1 MNMGV
6 RKVTNNRFKSIFLFP
21 SLKMGKQVWADSP
34 LEEDY
39 LHLLDPDG
47 EVTFFKEQP
56 LKIYYT
62 LAGKSRIY
70 SYTPDFL
77 VRRGD
82 KIQIVEVK
90 PITKVYDAKNQLL
103 FRIATRACREKGYD
117 FIVVTDEFIR
127 RQPRLDNLKAF
138 RRYATIPVGSPRLHL
153 YCHDFFSSTPE
164 ARIDELAR
172 FFESKRVSKGT
183 VYSLLYWGVLHIDLM
198 KPVGGDS
205 LVSYPSLQFKESE

>member
-1 MNMGV
+1 MSV
-6 RKVTNNRFKSIFLFP
+6 RKVANNRFKSIFLFP

-62 LAGKSRIY
+62 LAGKSRMY

-82 KIQIVEVK
+82 KVQIVEVK
-90 PITKVYDAKNQLL
+90 PIAKVYDAKNQLL
-103 FRIATRACREKGYD
+103 FRIATRACREKGYE

-127 RQPRLDNLKAF
+127 LQPRLDNLKTF
-138 RRYATIPVGSPRLHL
+138 RRYASVPTNSPQLHR
-153 YCHDFFSSTPE
+153 YCRELFSSTPE
-164 ARIDELAR
+164 VRLNELVS
-172 FFESKRVSKGT
+172 FFEAKNHSRKAI
-183 VYSLLYWGVLHIDLM
+183 YALLYWGVLHTDLM
-198 KPVGGDS
+198 KPVNGDS
-205 LVSYPSLQFKESE
+205 LISYPILQS